1 MSKLLPSR
9 IPNAAGD
16 VVTPELFN
24 RLVRVIEL
32 NLGEFDP
39 DNTRQ
44 VNQNNRDKDFFNQ
57 GAVIFNTNT
66 DTLQCWDGTRW
77 RDLFT
82 SQFYPTNDNG
92 LSATSALGTV
102 SVTTS

>member
-9 IPNAAGD
+9 IPNATD
-16 VVTPELFN
+16 VVTPEIFN
-24 RLVRVIEL
+24 RLVRVVEL

-44 VNQNNRDKDFFNQ
+44 VNQSSRDKEFFNQ
-57 GAVIFNTNT
+57 GAIIFNTNT
-66 DTLQCWDGTRW
+66 DTLQCWDGTQW

-82 SQFYPTNDNG
+82 SQFY
-92 LSATSALGTV
+92 ATSTGYSMTSSLGTV
-102 SVTTS
+102 TVSTP

>member
-9 IPNAAGD
+9 IPNATD
-16 VVTPELFN
+16 VVSPEIFN

-44 VNQNNRDKDFFNQ
+44 VSQSNRDKEFFNQ
-57 GAVIFNTNT
+57 GAVIFNANTN
-66 DTLQCWDGTRW
+66 TLQCWDGTRW

-82 SQFYPTNDNG
+82 SQFYATNDKG
-92 LSATSALGTV
+92 LSVTGALGTV

>member
-44 VNQNNRDKDFFNQ
+44 VNQNK
-57 GAVIFNTNT
+57 I
-66 DTLQCWDGTRW
+66 
-77 RDLFT
+77 
-82 SQFYPTNDNG
+82 
-92 LSATSALGTV
+92 
-102 SVTTS
+102 